1 MILHGGKNI
10 YGISIGILC
19 LETYYGKVPGH
30 IRNATTFS
38 FPVYYKVVYGATP
51 KRVVD
56 KADTSLLE
64 PFIEAARELEKEGVR
79 AITSSCGFLAL
90 FQRELSDSVSIPVFA
105 SSLIQVPLVHRMLR
119 RDQKVGILAAKKNKL
134 TEEHLRAVGVE
145 STPVCVAGMD
155 DQKEFCDVIIDG
167 KRKELNMDRLEKEV
181 LSVVDNLVK
190 ENPDIGAL
198 VIECTDL
205 PPFARLIQQK
215 INVPV
220 FDIITLTNMVYEAV
234 TRTNFKGIMPLYHN
248 NPE

>member
-30 IRNATTFS
+30 IRNATTFG

-51 KRVVD
+51 KKVVD
-56 KADTSLLE
+56 KADISLLE

-181 LSVVDNLVK
+181 LSVVDNLLK

-215 INVPV
+215 ISGPV

-234 TRTNFKGIMPLYHN
+234 TRTNFKGIMPR
-248 NPE
+248 